1 MRTHKAS
8 QQQSSVNNSLVS
20 RPFVVQPKAEERK
33 ESPGAQGYESQ
44 MPEFTIF
51 NPAGEQSPVQA
62 KLAIGAPG
70 DKYEQEADRTAK
82 LVVQRI
88 NAPAIARSTSE
99 PSIQRRGGLEGG
111 EASTDLESAITS
123 ARSRGQPLDAGL
135 QAKMSTAM
143 GADFSGVRVHTDAQS
158 DQLNRSIQAKAFTT
172 GQDVFFRQG
181 EYQPGSRGG
190 QELIAHELTHVVQ
203 QSGGI
208 SYPIQK
214 MKTTSE
220 SRGEF
225 IDLIFTL
232 LFNKNIS
239 LAKYALEVRVDSGEF
254 DQEDVEEVGE
264 MLSAHEIV
272 SKIHTSGLKTETND
286 EIIGFLDIW
295 DTSIKEQKE
304 KAKPPSKEEAVI
316 AGTVEADEGFVEKVP
331 GPGKKRIQV
340 PTGTASAVQIKNL
353 SEIRWSQSDV
363 KSETQGEGATPITT
377 VIKHMIKGG
386 WRGDP
391 CSVVQMTDKIKVE
404 TAEVSSGVK
413 AGLVSQDNR
422 RLLAAKVAGL
432 TQVPCIIKS
441 HSDPLPESWPV
452 EYRDKIGK
460 HLYLDT
466 SNNTLRYGASGE
478 GFKQGKPTNDK
489 RFKLILQKGHIAST
503 YGELI
508 LIRTANQ
515 PAVKATGESFEI
527 GGSSETPYMKPKTS
541 V

>member
-8 QQQSSVNNSLVS
+8 QKQSSVNNSLVS
-20 RPFVVQPKAEERK
+20 RPFVVQSKPEEKK
-33 ESPGAQGYESQ
+33 ESPGTQGYKSQ
-44 MPEFTIF
+44 MPEFAIF
-51 NPAGEQSPVQA
+51 NPAGEQSPVQT

-111 EASTDLESAITS
+111 EASTDLESAINS
-123 ARSRGQPLDAGL
+123 ARSGGQPLDAGL

-203 QSGGI
+203 QNFGASH
-208 SYPIQK
+208 PIQR
-214 MKTTSE
+214 MKTTSQ
-220 SRGEF
+220 SRIEF
-225 IDLIFTL
+225 RDLIYKL
-232 LFNKNIS
+232 LLNKNIS
-239 LAKYALEVRVDSGEF
+239 LAQYAVEVRVESVEF
-254 DQEDVEEVGE
+254 DTEDLEEIEKLVPSDAFSLMIGSLPE
-264 MLSAHEIV
+264 E
-272 SKIHTSGLKTETND
+272 TQKT
-286 EIIGFLDIW
+286 IRGFESSWPNL
-295 DTSIKEQKE
+295 IKEQKE
-304 KAKPPSKEEAVI
+304 KAQPPTKEEEAI

-404 TAEVSSGVK
+404 NVEVSSGVK

-452 EYRDKIGK
+452 GDRDKIGK

-478 GFKQGKPTNDK
+478 GFNKQGKPTDDK

-515 PAVKATGESFEI
+515 PAVKATGERFEI
-527 GGSSETPYMKPKTS
+527 GGSSETPYMKPKNN